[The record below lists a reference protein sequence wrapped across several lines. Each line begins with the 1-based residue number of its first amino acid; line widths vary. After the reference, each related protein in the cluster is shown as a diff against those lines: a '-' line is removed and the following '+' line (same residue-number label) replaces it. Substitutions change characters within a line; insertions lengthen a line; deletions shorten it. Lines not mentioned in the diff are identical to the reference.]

1 MRISNYAKALFS
13 LSMEQN
19 KLDQMTVSF
28 TDFMEESEKN
38 PTWIEIMDSPMIGFD
53 AKKEMIDALP
63 FDVSFLSFLKM
74 LAEKNRLHYAKSI
87 YQEWK
92 ELTRAYL
99 KIAHLH
105 IYSAIPMKEETL
117 DRLKKALQ
125 PVFPKHT
132 ISFHVTVDPTLIGGI
147 KIVHQG
153 QSLDRSISRE
163 LEELYTTI

>member
-13 LSMEQN
+13 LSMEQK

-28 TDFMEESEKN
+28 ADFMDESEKN
-38 PTWIEIMDSPMIGFD
+38 PTWIHIMDSPMIGFD

-74 LAEKNRLHYAKSI
+74 LAEKNRLHYADSI

-99 KIAHLH
+99 KIAYLH
-105 IYSAIPMKEETL
+105 IYSAKEISEETL

-132 ISFHVTVDPTLIGGI
+132 ISFHVTIDQTLIGGI

-163 LEELYTTI
+163 LEELFTTI

>member
-13 LSMEQN
+13 IAKEHDKIDALSIDFTQFMDEI
-19 KLDQMTVSF
+19 KEHGAWVSL
-28 TDFMEESEKN
+28 
-38 PTWIEIMDSPMIGFD
+38 MDSPMVTFTK
-53 AKKEMIDALP
+53 KKEMIDTLTY
-63 FDVSFLSFLKM
+63 DVSFLSFLKM
-74 LAEKNRLHYAKSI
+74 LAEKNRVHAIHQI
-87 YQEWK
+87 YLEWT
-92 ELTRAYL
+92 ELTRAHL

-105 IYSAIPMKEETL
+105 IYTAKPISE
-117 DRLKKALQ
+117 DRLSQLKVALQ

-132 ISFHVTVDPTLIGGI
+132 ISFHVTIDQKLIGGL

>member
-19 KLDQMTVSF
+19 KLDQMSVSF
-28 TDFMEESEKN
+28 TDFMDETEKN
-38 PTWIEIMDSPMIGFD
+38 PTWIDLMDSPMVSFER
-53 AKKEMIDALP
+53 KKEMIDALP
-63 FDVSFLSFLKM
+63 FDVSFLSFIKM
-74 LAEKNRLHYAKSI
+74 LAEKNRVHYVDSI
-87 YQEWK
+87 YSEWK

-105 IYSAIPMKEETL
+105 IYSAKPMSEETL
-117 DRLKKALQ
+117 NRLKKALQ